1 MHHAVQQNSTGK
13 GINAIESLQMINL
26 SYNKL
31 NDNDL
36 CNLNN
41 GLLGYT
47 LNLKVFDLS
56 YNNFGD
62 AGIDYLIKGLAGVQY

>member
-1 MHHAVQQNSTGK
+1 
-13 GINAIESLQMINL
+13 
-26 SYNKL
+26 
-31 NDNDL
+31 
-36 CNLNN
+36 LNN